1 MSGVFDG
8 KSPGGPGGPPNKQVQ
23 TTTKGSIIGA
33 GKDTHSIEFDNETGE
48 MQVLLAPHLSQYR
61 DELFRDL
68 YENFYLATPNDDQ
81 VRTMSQFIDDWLKNK
96 QAES

>member
-8 KSPGGPGGPPNKQVQ
+8 KSGSGSGGPPANKPE

-48 MQVLLAPHLSQYR
+48 MQVLLASHLARYR
-61 DELFRDL
+61 EELFRDL
-68 YENFYLATPNDDQ
+68 YENFYLASPNDDQ
-81 VRTMSQFIDDWLKNK
+81 MRNMSQFIDEWLKK
-96 QAES
+96 KEAES